1 MCQEEILSAYYLQE
15 INNGLIHL
23 RENEQKP
30 LFPYER
36 GKIADIT
43 EYADG
48 MFRKEYANIQTIKE
62 ANNMFA
68 FLIRNANSN
77 SHEEAMNIMTRVWN
91 YFFSCHYKKWNLIT
105 EEWLTAN
112 TWLNWIEDYDICYMG
127 GRKRYQSLLDCKM
140 LSVSEYGKRK
150 NEFNMSG
157 AENGLDNF
165 LNRLQETVS
174 NLIVSEEDINKI
186 NIRFKFPPSNEKIYL
201 NKMFELFANENMFH
215 IFKNYN
221 LQKNEKAFELIF
233 ACILVSL
240 EEMLQKYGLEF
251 KYISHGIELRE
262 ISREKM
268 AVFKGVPLER
278 DEQRKIMG
286 CCHIKSNDS
295 LCQYVVHDGTLM
307 LVRKEEQEIEKTRL
321 HELVNYI
328 SKYMRKY
335 VCYWLGEN
343 VDYKAE
349 LPKIKEKIGICGID
363 ETILEQIRICIYDIT
378 FGMLMFSGYS
388 TARIKKRA
396 KTIRVSEQDKLREET
411 IRYIQEATEKVI
423 NAYEKEENQK
433 KIKCSIAFYDKW
445 VGLSMSD
452 CAIIQEVIYNRSCT
466 MQDIADKTGYSIYT
480 IKERF
485 DRMRNHG
492 LLLGKIKGRW
502 QFNDL
507 GSMS

>member
-1 MCQEEILSAYYLQE
+1 MYQEEILSAYYLQE

-43 EYADG
+43 EYADD
-48 MFRKEYANIQTIKE
+48 MFRKEYVNIQTIKE
-62 ANNMFA
+62 ANNMFV

-77 SHEEAMNIMTRVWN
+77 SHEEAINIMTRVWN
-91 YFFSCHYKKWNLIT
+91 HFFSCHYKKWNLIT
-105 EEWLTAN
+105 EEWLVAN
-112 TWLNWIEDYDICYMG
+112 TWLNWIEDYDFCYWG
-127 GRKRYQSLLDCKM
+127 GQKKYLSLIDCRILPASECKRVNYELDIR
-140 LSVSEYGKRK
+140 SSK
-150 NEFNMSG
+150 NC
-157 AENGLDNF
+157 LDVIWDK
-165 LNRLQETVS
+165 LDKIISQLE
-174 NLIVSEEDINKI
+174 VSEEDIN
-186 NIRFKFPPSNEKIYL
+186 NIDMRFKFPTCNENIFK
-201 NKMFELFANENMFH
+201 NKLFELFVNENMFH

-221 LQKNEKAFELIF
+221 LQKNGKAFELIF

-240 EEMLQKYGLEF
+240 EEILQKYGLEF
-251 KYISHGIELRE
+251 KCISHGIKLHE
-262 ISREKM
+262 ISREKI

-349 LPKIKEKIGICGID
+349 LSKIKEKIGICGID
-363 ETILEQIRICIYDIT
+363 ETILEQIRICIYDIS

-396 KTIRVSEQDKLREET
+396 KTIRISEQEKLREET

-445 VGLSMSD
+445 IGLSMSD
-452 CAIIQEVIYNRSCT
+452 CAIIQELLYNRSCT

-507 GSMS
+507 GTMS